1 MAQPSSALL
10 PSTRAARDAT
20 CLTPGHDKTFCTPQ
34 VHLVDQPQRP
44 GSQSELNRLHRPTQ
58 SPRAVPLAPHPH
70 ASALQVVDPRPMY
83 SGTSAAYRGSDRWAF
98 WDPPLPTNQQQTT
111 LPPSSPNEKRLFS
124 HQKLPCAGTQRR
136 CTSGSWR
143 TWAGGSSPS
152 GESSGLCPAP
162 MHRTPLA
169 LHLPRPPPNCN
180 SQCCPHPTITASG
193 APQLRARA
201 GAAPAVLA
209 QGRRDAI
216 GHRLALPTDV
226 PELRCQDHHRAQQSE
241 CNTQPPLAL
250 R

>member
-98 WDPPLPTNQQQTT
+98 WDPPLPPNQQQTT
-111 LPPSSPNEKRLFS
+111 LPPSSPNEKRACLTIRNCHVQVPS
-124 HQKLPCAGTQRR
+124 VDVLLGAGEHGRAEALLR
-136 CTSGSWR
+136 VR
-143 TWAGGSSPS
+143 A
-152 GESSGLCPAP
+152 ADF
-162 MHRTPLA
+162 A
-169 LHLPRPPPNCN
+169 LHRCIEHLWPSTCHAPLP
-180 SQCCPHPTITASG
+180 TVTAS
-193 APQLRARA
+193 
-201 GAAPAVLA
+201 AAP
-209 QGRRDAI
+209 
-216 GHRLALPTDV
+216 
-226 PELRCQDHHRAQQSE
+226 
-241 CNTQPPLAL
+241 TQL
-250 R
+250 